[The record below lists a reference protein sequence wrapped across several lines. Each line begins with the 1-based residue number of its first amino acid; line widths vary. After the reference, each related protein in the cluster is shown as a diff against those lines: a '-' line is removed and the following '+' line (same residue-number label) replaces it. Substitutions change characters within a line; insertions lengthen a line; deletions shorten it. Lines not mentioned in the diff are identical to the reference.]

1 MNEVGNKPC
10 VYTVL
15 LGDYEILNEQP
26 VAQES
31 QIDFICFTDNRNIR
45 SNSWTFRYI
54 EPAFP
59 LDLARSS
66 RVPKICPHRYLKEY
80 DRSLYIDNSVILKK
94 TPEIIFQE
102 LMEGRNV
109 DMVLLNH
116 SYRDTVLDEFI
127 AVEAN
132 RLDDLNTIFEQLN
145 SYQLTDPDVLLEKP
159 LKGGFLLRNH
169 MCGNVVDTMEEWL
182 AQVLRYSRRDQLSL
196 NYALRKKRPNMLAL
210 DIDIRNSDYF
220 QWPVIRG
227 RNRENNHP
235 KFILSLLMDKV
246 TKQEGIIHDLE
257 KQLAEINGSRA
268 WRFIQPLRR
277 LRFWLKARW
286 L

>member
-1 MNEVGNKPC
+1 MNELGNKTC

-31 QIDFICFTDNRNIR
+31 QIDFICFTDNRNTL
-45 SNSWTFRYI
+45 SNSWTFEYI
-54 EPAFP
+54 EPVFP
-59 LDLARSS
+59 LDPARSS

-94 TPEIIFQE
+94 TPEIIFHE

-145 SYQLTDPDVLLEKP
+145 SYQLTDPDVLFEKP
-159 LKGGFLLRNH
+159 LKGGFLLRKH
-169 MCGNVVDTMEEWL
+169 MCENVVNAMEEWL

-196 NYALRKKRPNMLAL
+196 NYALRKKRPNMIAL
-210 DIDIRNSDYF
+210 DMDVLNSDYF
-220 QWPVIRG
+220 QWPVVQG

-235 KFILSLLMDKV
+235 KFILSHLMDKV
-246 TKQEGIIHDLE
+246 AQKEWIIHDLE

-268 WRFIQPLRR
+268 WRIIQPFRR
-277 LRFWLKARW
+277 LRFWLKARG